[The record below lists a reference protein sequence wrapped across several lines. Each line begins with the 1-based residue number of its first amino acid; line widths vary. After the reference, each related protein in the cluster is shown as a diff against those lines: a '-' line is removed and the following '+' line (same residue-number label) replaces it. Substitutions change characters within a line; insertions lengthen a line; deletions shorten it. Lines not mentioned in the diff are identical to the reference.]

1 MEPSHLKLKDY
12 IVLDSIAEGTYG
24 EVYRV
29 QHRTT
34 GQIYA
39 LKVLLL
45 TYLMKVRIIHH
56 SGNEASRRAD

>member
-1 MEPSHLKLKDY
+1 MEQSHLHLKDY

-29 QHRTT
+29 QHRIT
-34 GQIYA
+34 GEIFA

-45 TYLMKVRIIHH
+45 TYLLKVL
-56 SGNEASRRAD
+56 SAASVRK